1 MFKKISL
8 TVRLVLSFIGVTV
21 IVMVVGL
28 LGFSSTERLN
38 VLAESMDTLHV
49 LDEKLLMREI
59 EHLKWGQ
66 KVMSALSAKSSSI
79 EVEKDPTKCN
89 LGKWYYSDERKTVEA
104 KYPKLKGIIEDL
116 EKPHKELHQSVIALE
131 SALKEGNYN
140 GAEELFQKQTS
151 AALTQVQSDLGDMR
165 TYLESELKKDTA
177 AHTRGVSDAL
187 AQGYSGT
194 GIGIFLAIFLGGMGS
209 FMSFSLSKK
218 IKNNVKE
225 LTVNADSLTSSSKQ
239 ISDSSQNLSGGASE
253 LASSIE
259 EMTSSLEE
267 LQSIIESNTKNV
279 NQSKLMTNEAGD
291 SAEKSASQ
299 MREMTA
305 AMEEIENNNNR
316 VAKIIKVIDDIA
328 FQTNILALNAAVEAA
343 RAGDAGRGFA
353 VVADQVKS
361 LAQKS
366 AEAAKETAD
375 LIEGA
380 IISVSNG
387 KKVSDAVRE
396 SILLMKGTLE
406 KIRTLMEET
415 DRASQEQ
422 LKGAIQI
429 TKAVGEVNG
438 VVQTTAASSEEN
450 AASGEELYHQAEVLG
465 EIIENLNRIVGRS
478 KNSSKGKPPE
488 KKLLTDK
495 SSGTESASVKK
506 AAVIHAQPLHDKN
519 SGVEIIKQD
528 DKIPMDDFR
537 DF

>member
-1 MFKKISL
+1 MLKNISL
-8 TVRLVLSFIGVTV
+8 TVRLVLAFVGVTV

-38 VLAESMDTLHV
+38 NLSESMDTIHV

-66 KVMSALSAKSSSI
+66 KVMGALSAKSPSI

-89 LGKWYYSDERKTVEA
+89 LGKWYYSDERKIVET
-104 KYPKLKGIIEDL
+104 KYPELKSFIDDL

-131 SALKEGNYN
+131 EALKEGNYS
-140 GAEELFQKQTS
+140 GAEELFLNKTS
-151 AALTQVQSDLGDMR
+151 AALTQVQADLGGMR
-165 TYLESELKKDTA
+165 TYLESELKKDTE

-187 AQGYSGT
+187 VQGYSGT
-194 GIGIFLAIFLGGMGS
+194 GIGIFLALFLGGLGS

-225 LTVNADSLTSSSKQ
+225 LTANADSLTSSSKQ
-239 ISDSSQNLSGGASE
+239 ISVSSQNLSSGASE

-279 NQSKLMTNEAGD
+279 NQSKLMTNDAGN
-291 SAEKSASQ
+291 SAEKSAIQ
-299 MREMTA
+299 MQEMTA
-305 AMEEIENNNNR
+305 AMVEIENNNNR

-366 AEAAKETAD
+366 ADAAKETAD

-396 SILLMKGTLE
+396 SILSMKDTLE
-406 KIRTLMEET
+406 KIRALMEET

-422 LKGAIQI
+422 LKGAVQI

-450 AASGEELYHQAEVLG
+450 AASGAELYNQAEILG
-465 EIIENLNRIVGRS
+465 EIIENLSRIVGRS
-478 KNSSKGKPPE
+478 KNNAKGKRVE

-495 SSGTESASVKK
+495 SAGMQNVSVKK
-506 AAVIHAQPLHDKN
+506 AAVIHAQPVSDKN
-519 SGVEIIKQD
+519 SGVEIIRPD
-528 DKIPMDDFR
+528 DKIPMNDFK